1 MKKKY
6 LLILFLLILLSYISL
21 NFTLGKNNNPFGI
34 KDLLS
39 AERKQI
45 IKKYIFPYK
54 LISEQTKKLSSQQK
68 IIIELEKDILQL
80 NSDLDKEILK
90 IELEFKES
98 LKNIDLKK
106 LEDVKLSNN
115 LIMNKYKII
124 NGFYSGINEM
134 RPGGYLDFHQNNLL
148 ILSARGIL
156 GYNENI
162 DQKLYFK
169 QIKNNI
175 NDFIGLKQFQKNFA
189 FSLRDLFINKEKIYI
204 SYTEEIENDCWNTS
218 VLHGNMNYQN
228 IKFKKLFSS
237 EECFTLDMEGTSQ
250 TGGRIV
256 DFDNEYILLTI
267 GQWRNRNLPQNKNSI
282 NGKMIKIN
290 TNNSDYEIISM
301 GHRNQQGLFFDKEK
315 NIILATEHGPLGGDE
330 INLIEVDK
338 IKNNKILNYGWAV
351 ASYGEHYCSGK
362 MSKEVKECADIY
374 KKYPLYKSHSEHG
387 FIEPL
392 KFFVPE
398 IIITEIT
405 KVDENRYV
413 VGSIANDK
421 QGGESLYFF
430 ELNNKNKI
438 VNMERIKLFE
448 RVRDLRVKDN
458 RLYLFLEQPSS
469 IGILKLN

>member
-1 MKKKY
+1 MFK
-6 LLILFLLILLSYISL
+6 LVFLFVVSYFSFSQNTQINIDGQFDIHHSG
-21 NFTLGKNNNPFGI
+21 GKIVALNNN
-34 KDLLS
+34 
-39 AERKQI
+39 
-45 IKKYIFPYK
+45 
-54 LISEQTKKLSSQQK
+54 
-68 IIIELEKDILQL
+68 
-80 NSDLDKEILK
+80 
-90 IELEFKES
+90 
-98 LKNIDLKK
+98 
-106 LEDVKLSNN
+106 
-115 LIMNKYKII
+115 
-124 NGFYSGINEM
+124 
-134 RPGGYLDFHQNNLL
+134 H
-148 ILSARGIL
+148 
-156 GYNENI
+156 
-162 DQKLYFK
+162 
-169 QIKNNI
+169 
-175 NDFIGLKQFQKNFA
+175 
-189 FSLRDLFINKEKIYI
+189 
-204 SYTEEIENDCWNTS
+204 
-218 VLHGNMNYQN
+218 
-228 IKFKKLFSS
+228 
-237 EECFTLDMEGTSQ
+237 
-250 TGGRIV
+250 
-256 DFDNEYILLTI
+256 ILLTI
-267 GQWRNRNLPQNKNSI
+267 GDYGERHLPQNKNSI

-351 ASYGEHYCSGK
+351 ASYGEHYCPRNEK
-362 MSKEVKECADIY
+362 KCSKIY

-458 RLYLFLEQPSS
+458 RLYLFFEKPSS
-469 IGILKLN
+469 VGIISLN